1 MIYNNINDNK
11 TICALA
17 TPPGISAISIIRL
30 SGKDALHICEKIFRP
45 INKKIKLSK
54 VKSHTVHFGP
64 IYDGSDLIDH
74 VLVSVFKEPKSYTGE
89 NSVEIS
95 CHGSFYIQQK
105 IIELLIDNGA
115 IMAKPGEYTLRAFLN
130 NKFDLSQAEA
140 VADLIASDSKLSHD
154 LALQQMKG
162 NYSNKIKELRQKLIN
177 FASLIELELDFA
189 DEDVEFAD
197 RTKLLELLSDIKNE
211 ITYLIKSFSLG
222 NVLKNGIPVTIIGKP
237 NVGKS
242 TLLNA
247 LLNEEKAITSK
258 IPGTTRDI
266 IEDTL
271 IINGIC
277 FRFID
282 TAGLKKTTKNEIESI
297 GIKKTYQKIEQAEI
311 ILYVFDICNTNLQ
324 ELKKEINELKEK
336 TTKKIIIIG
345 NKIDKLVEIPIRQL
359 PDKNFVELET
369 IFISAKR
376 KENINFITD
385 SLLKSVNTK
394 NITKD
399 NVVVSNARHYE
410 ALSKTLK
417 AIQNVETG
425 INNNIYTELLDVDL
439 RDALH
444 YLGEITGQVTDNE
457 ILNNIFGKFCIGK

>member
-1 MIYNNINDNK
+1 
-11 TICALA
+11 
-17 TPPGISAISIIRL
+17 
-30 SGKDALHICEKIFRP
+30 
-45 INKKIKLSK
+45 
-54 VKSHTVHFGP
+54 
-64 IYDGSDLIDH
+64 
-74 VLVSVFKEPKSYTGE
+74 
-89 NSVEIS
+89 
-95 CHGSFYIQQK
+95 
-105 IIELLIDNGA
+105 
-115 IMAKPGEYTLRAFLN
+115 
-130 NKFDLSQAEA
+130 
-140 VADLIASDSKLSHD
+140 
-154 LALQQMKG
+154 MKG
-162 NYSNKIKELRQKLIN
+162 NYSNKIKKLRQKLIN
-177 FASLIELELDFA
+177 FASLIELELDFS

-197 RTKLLELLSDIKNE
+197 RTKLLDLLSHIKNE

-271 IINGIC
+271 IINNIC

-282 TAGLKKTTKNEIESI
+282 TAGLKKTTKNEIEKI

-324 ELKKEINELKEK
+324 KLKKEINEIKEK
-336 TTKKIIIIG
+336 TTKRIIIIG
-345 NKIDKLVEIPIRQL
+345 NKIDKLVEL
-359 PDKNFVELET
+359 PKQFKNFVELET

-376 KENINFITD
+376 KENINLITD
-385 SLLKSVNTK
+385 SLLKSVNTED
-394 NITKD
+394 ITKD

-410 ALSKTLK
+410 ALSKILK